1 MDLVEK
7 TLDFVK
13 GQIKERTYLGEDGRF
28 TTVPEYPEF
37 AWKEL
42 IVNAIAHR
50 DYSIKGKDIQ
60 IKMFDDHITIES
72 PGTLPGIVRLSN
84 MRQVHFSRNPK
95 IAEFLHE
102 YDYVKEFGEGVDR
115 LFLEMQKAGLTT
127 PVYEV
132 NSFMLNA
139 TISNIKNVGDNVGD
153 NVGEKLNKREESIL
167 VLIRANPHVTDRKSV
182 V

>member
-1 MDLVEK
+1 M
-7 TLDFVK
+7 
-13 GQIKERTYLGEDGRF
+13 
-28 TTVPEYPEF
+28 
-37 AWKEL
+37 
-42 IVNAIAHR
+42 
-50 DYSIKGKDIQ
+50 
-60 IKMFDDHITIES
+60 
-72 PGTLPGIVRLSN
+72 
-84 MRQVHFSRNPK
+84 
-95 IAEFLHE
+95 HE

-167 VLIRANPHVTDRKSV
+167 ELICANPHVTIEQLSV
-182 V
+182 LSGVSTRTVERNIRSLKKKEYLERNGSDVKGQWIVKK